1 MHLRVCA
8 FKHNISLLARYIS
21 IANRLTKGFF
31 DDSMSVFEKYQLF

>member
-1 MHLRVCA
+1 MST
-8 FKHNISLLARYIS
+8 NILVGLGFILAGVLM